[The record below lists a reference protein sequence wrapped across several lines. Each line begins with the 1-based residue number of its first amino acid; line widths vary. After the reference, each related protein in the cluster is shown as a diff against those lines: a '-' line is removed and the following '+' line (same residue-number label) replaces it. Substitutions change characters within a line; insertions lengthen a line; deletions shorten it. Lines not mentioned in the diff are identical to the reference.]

1 MDEAAAAEALRDFGA
16 QSGLSQLA
24 EQYIWYFVIG
34 FALLFLKDSVTNA
47 LAGIQVFIG
56 SDYDENM
63 VCFIHTNGT
72 RRPARI
78 SKSTLLSTSFYL
90 YEVVDGKIT
99 GGTLLTVPNSEL
111 KSLRIERP
119 LDTLQLGEQHESK
132 RDHREDSSDGD

>member
-1 MDEAAAAEALRDFGA
+1 MDEAAAAEALRNFGA
-16 QSGLSQLA
+16 ESGLSALV
-24 EQYIWYFVIG
+24 EQYLWYFVIG

-47 LAGIQVFIG
+47 LAGIAMFFG

-63 VCFIHTNGT
+63 VCHIHTNGT

-78 SKSTLLSTSFYL
+78 TKTSLLSTSFYL
-90 YEVVDGKIT
+90 YEVVDGQIK

-119 LDTLQLGEQHESK
+119 LDNLHLPQ
-132 RDHREDSSDGD
+132 D

>member
-1 MDEAAAAEALRDFGA
+1 MDKAAEEALRSFGA
-16 QSGLSQLA
+16 QSGLSPLV
-24 EQYIWYFVIG
+24 EQYIWYFVVG

-47 LAGIQVFIG
+47 LAGIAMFIG

-63 VCFIHTNGT
+63 VCYIHTNGT

-78 SKSTLLSTSFYL
+78 TKTTLLSTSFYL
-90 YEVVDGKIT
+90 YVIKDGKIE

-119 LDTLQLGEQHESK
+119 LDTLQLTGASHEPK
-132 RDHREDSSDGD
+132 RDRREDSHDGG

>member
-1 MDEAAAAEALRDFGA
+1 MDEAAAAEALRDFGS
-16 QSGLSQLA
+16 QSGLSQLV
-24 EQYIWYFVIG
+24 EQYIWWFVVG
-34 FALLFLKDSVTNA
+34 FAMLFLKDSVTNA
-47 LAGIQVFIG
+47 LAGIQVFFG

-63 VCFIHTNGT
+63 VCHIHTNGT

-78 SKSTLLSTSFYL
+78 TKTSLLSTSFYL

-119 LDTLQLGEQHESK
+119 LDTLQLGEQHEPK

>member
-1 MDEAAAAEALRDFGA
+1 MDEAAAAEALRSFGA
-16 QSGLSQLA
+16 QSGLSHLV
-24 EQYIWYFVIG
+24 EQYIWYFVVG

-47 LAGIQVFIG
+47 LAGIAMFIG

-63 VCFIHTNGT
+63 VFYIHTNGS

-78 SKSTLLSTSFYL
+78 TKSTLFSTSFYL

-99 GGTLLTVPNSEL
+99 SGTLLTVPNSEL

-119 LDTLQLGEQHESK
+119 LDTLTLTGASHEPE
-132 RDHREDSSDGD
+132 RDHR

>member
-16 QSGLSQLA
+16 QSGLSQLV
-24 EQYIWYFVIG
+24 EQYLWYFVIA

-47 LAGIQVFIG
+47 LAGIAMFLG

-63 VCFIHTNGT
+63 VCHIHTNGN

-78 SKSTLLSTSFYL
+78 SKTSLLSTSFYL
-90 YEVVDGKIT
+90 YEVVDGKIP

-119 LDTLQLGEQHESK
+119 LDNLHLPQE
-132 RDHREDSSDGD
+132 EDK

>member
-1 MDEAAAAEALRDFGA
+1 MDEAAEEALRSFGA
-16 QSGLSQLA
+16 QSGLSHLV
-24 EQYIWYFVIG
+24 EQYLWYFVVG

-47 LAGIQVFIG
+47 LAGIAMFIG

-63 VCFIHTNGT
+63 VCYIHTNGS

-78 SKSTLLSTSFYL
+78 SKSTLFSTSFYL
-90 YEVVDGKIT
+90 YEIKDGKIE

-119 LDTLQLGEQHESK
+119 LDTLQLT
-132 RDHREDSSDGD
+132 GD

>member
-1 MDEAAAAEALRDFGA
+1 MDKAAEEALRSFGA
-16 QSGLSQLA
+16 QSGLAHLV

-47 LAGIQVFIG
+47 LAGIAMFVG

-63 VCFIHTNGT
+63 VCYIQTNGS

-78 SKSTLLSTSFYL
+78 TKTTLLSTSFYL
-90 YEVVDGKIT
+90 YEIKDGKIH

-119 LDTLQLGEQHESK
+119 LDMLH
-132 RDHREDSSDGD
+132 DIGD